1 MRAERKGRGRREK
14 NGEGVEKKLKC
25 GSHDMVVGIERR
37 YREWM
42 GAEKLNIENR
52 ISMTRMEYSI

>member
-1 MRAERKGRGRREK
+1 MERKGRGRREK

-25 GSHDMVVGIERR
+25 GSHGVVIDIERR

-42 GAEKLNIENR
+42 NAKERGIEQR
-52 ISMTRMEYSI
+52 ILMIRTEYSV